1 MSSCSTWHVRNGLC
15 PISMVYHLLA
25 PITFAN
31 FDKCDLLQHFLES
44 TKVFQEYTAA
54 LLVTYTSKRV
64 SIINEKKLIPFRKY
78 FLVDLTYEC
87 QAEIWCKCIAAH
99 NFYREDI
106 EAHSFDSDIDTG
118 SWVGRGMPRTQTSSG
133 KQKTQIYTTIQQ
145 EAIHLTRRKKT
156 KRNLQKIDKSQNT
169 AVSAAQCS
177 WGLEDLH
184 CKTR

>member
-1 MSSCSTWHVRNGLC
+1 MSSCSAWHVRNGLC

-106 EAHSFDSDIDTG
+106 EAHSFDSDIDIG

-133 KQKTQIYTTIQQ
+133 KQKTQIYDDSTRSYPLDKK
-145 EAIHLTRRKKT
+145 EEDEKELTENRQVT
-156 KRNLQKIDKSQNT
+156 KHCCFGCSVLVR
-169 AVSAAQCS
+169 S
-177 WGLEDLH
+177 WGFTL
-184 CKTR
+184 

>member
-1 MSSCSTWHVRNGLC
+1 MSSCSTWHLCNGLC

-99 NFYREDI
+99 NFDREN
-106 EAHSFDSDIDTG
+106 
-118 SWVGRGMPRTQTSSG
+118 GRGSFFWLRYRHRQLGG
-133 KQKTQIYTTIQQ
+133 KGHAKNVNFFGKTENTNLRRFNKKLSTWQ
-145 EAIHLTRRKKT
+145 EGKRRKGTYRKSTSHKT
-156 KRNLQKIDKSQNT
+156 LLFRLL
-169 AVSAAQCS
+169 VRS
-177 WGLEDLH
+177 WGLIYIV
-184 CKTR
+184 K